1 MSAVL
6 VTGAASGIGRATAL
20 ALAEAGRPLVLW
32 DLHATALEAVA
43 TECRAKGVLVTTAT
57 FDVTD
62 TDARAAAI
70 RDARSAH
77 ETLGG
82 LVHAAGISGPQ
93 PISAFTSSEWS
104 RVLEVNLTTAA
115 ALTSELHVPL
125 IEAGDGSV
133 VYLSSIEGFF
143 GHQWLPAYCASK
155 AGLLGLARASA
166 HELGQFG
173 VRVNCVCPGAV
184 QTPML
189 EPFLD
194 LGDNRAT
201 IISRTPLGRLAQPDD
216 IADAIVFLLSSKA
229 RFITGASLVVDGGL
243 TAISGI

>member
-1 MSAVL
+1 MNATL
-6 VTGAASGIGRATAL
+6 VTGAASGIGRATGIAL
-20 ALAEAGRPLVLW
+20 ARSGQPVILW
-32 DLHATALEAVA
+32 DLNEDGLHATAES
-43 TECRAKGVLVTTAT
+43 CRTFGVDVSTAT
-57 FDVTD
+57 LDVTNES
-62 TDARAAAI
+62 ARRAAL
-70 RDARSAH
+70 DAAQEYH
-77 ETLGG
+77 AGING

-93 PISAFTSSEWS
+93 PISAFTQPEWS
-104 RVLEVNLTTAA
+104 AVMNVNLTTAA
-115 ALTSELHVPL
+115 ALTHELHVPL
-125 IEAGDGSV
+125 IEAGDGAV

-201 IISRTPLGRLAQPDD
+201 IIGRTPLGRLAQPED
-216 IADAIVFLLSSKA
+216 IADAIVFLLSPAA
-229 RFITGASLVVDGGL
+229 RFVNGTSLVVDGGL